1 LITRKPIFT
10 DRLSGWHLLAATA
23 LAALGVAVTWDAWVE
38 IYQFAWRDEEA
49 QHIIIV
55 PFVAAAMV
63 WVRRMR
69 FRHCR
74 PSGTI
79 IGPIGV
85 VLGWMLSTYGFNH
98 GHTVF
103 YHLGSLLV
111 VLGCFFSV
119 LGKNAL
125 FRFFPAIAVL
135 AFIVPIPGQIR
146 AAIAVPLEH
155 WTARIAQTLLDVMGV
170 PTELSGNLLT
180 INGIDVTIIEACNG
194 MRMVFPLF
202 LIAYAFCFGLPLRQS
217 VRVLLLTASPLT
229 AIVCNVIRTLPI
241 IWLYGYSS
249 GKVART
255 LHDYAGW
262 LMLPVAFLLLL
273 GLIRILEWTLLP
285 VKRYT
290 LASQ

>member
-1 LITRKPIFT
+1 MSGKPLFS
-10 DRLSGWHLLAATA
+10 DRLSGAHLLAA
-23 LAALGVAVTWDAWVE
+23 AALGALGLAVTWNAWVE
-38 IYQFAWRDEEA
+38 IYQYARHDEES
-49 QHIIIV
+49 QHIFIV
-55 PFVAAAMV
+55 LPIAAWML

-79 IGPIGV
+79 VGPLGV
-85 VLGWMLSTYGFNH
+85 AAGWMLSTFGFNH

-103 YHLGSLLV
+103 YHLGSLIV
-111 VLGCFFSV
+111 VLGCIFSV

-125 FRFFPAIAVL
+125 FRFFPAVAVL
-135 AFIVPIPGQIR
+135 ALIVPVPGQIR
-146 AAIAVPLEH
+146 ASIAVPLEH
-155 WTARIAQTLLDVMGV
+155 WTAQIAQALLDMMGV
-170 PTELSGNLLT
+170 PTELSGNLLS
-180 INGIDVTIIEACNG
+180 INGVDVTIIEACNG

-202 LIAYAFCFGLPLRQS
+202 LIAYGFCFGLPLRQG
-217 VRVLLLTASPLT
+217 VRILLLAASPLV

-249 GKVART
+249 TKVAHT
-255 LHDYAGW
+255 LHDYAGYV
-262 LMLPVAFLLLL
+262 MLPITFLLLL
-273 GLIRILEWTLLP
+273 GIIKVMEWALVP